1 MLGRTCIGLALLAS
15 CGGGYKQTMKQGDTT
30 VVADKPLSQTLH
42 SVFVVT
48 EAATNA
54 LWEGQPATATPFE
67 IHDQVIA
74 GVERA
79 FSAASYQV
87 VQRPTVLAAVQ
98 SSKATA
104 GDAEHFRF
112 TCGLAKA
119 DGCVL
124 LSNVDVKQTEF
135 PCADGGAT
143 KPLLRFAVAFDATIY
158 GSTQWHARVDADSG
172 VLAQQELGVWKAGG
186 EREQCGKLLAPAGWR
201 DGHVGI
207 CPADSSEACA
217 TARAHVIEAA
227 ATAMLA
233 KLKG

>member
-1 MLGRTCIGLALLAS
+1 MLVRACIGIALLAA

-30 VVADKPLSQTLH
+30 IVADRPLSQTLH

-54 LWEGQPATATPFE
+54 LWDGQPATATPFE

-79 FSAASYQV
+79 FTAAAYQV

-98 SSKATA
+98 SNKASA
-104 GDAEHFRF
+104 GGAEHFRF

-124 LSNVDVKQTEF
+124 LSNVDVRQTEF
-135 PCADGGAT
+135 PCTDGGAT
-143 KPLLRFAVAFDATIY
+143 KQLLKFAVSFDATIY

-172 VLAQQELGVWKAGG
+172 VLAQQELGVWGTGG
-186 EREQCGKLLAPAGWR
+186 ERADCSKLLAPAAWR
-201 DGHVGI
+201 DAHVGV
-207 CPADSSEACA
+207 CPADSADACTA
-217 TARAHVIEAA
+217 ARAQVIEAA
-227 ATAMLA
+227 ASAMIA
-233 KLKG
+233 KLRS

>member
-1 MLGRTCIGLALLAS
+1 MLVRACIGLALLAS

-30 VVADKPLSQTLH
+30 IVADKPLSQTLH

-54 LWEGQPATATPFE
+54 LWDGQSVTATPFE
-67 IHDQVIA
+67 VHDQVIA

-79 FSAASYQV
+79 FTAASYQV

-98 SSKATA
+98 NSKAGA
-104 GDAEHFRF
+104 GDSEHFRF
-112 TCGLAKA
+112 TCGIAKA

-135 PCADGGAT
+135 PCTDGGAT
-143 KPLLRFAVAFDATIY
+143 KQLLKFSVSFDATIY
-158 GSTQWHARVDADSG
+158 GSSQWHARVDADSG
-172 VLAQQELGVWKAGG
+172 VLAQQEMGVWGTGG
-186 EREQCGKLLAPAGWR
+186 EREQCSKLLAPAGWR

-207 CPADSSEACA
+207 CAADNADAC
-217 TARAHVIEAA
+217 TAARGQVIEAA
-227 ATAMLA
+227 ASAMIA
-233 KLKG
+233 KLEG